1 MVRASE
7 DDWLAASWEPVGP
20 EETRTRVFVYVG
32 TQQTSTAAVDFLAIE
47 RTLNGDLPRP
57 CLGEEE
63 LDLAARVLDAH
74 GESAS
79 AIAERLGVKPRT
91 ITRWRERWK
100 VAGAA

>member
-57 CLGEEE
+57 CLGRRSWISRPGSWTPMGR
-63 LDLAARVLDAH
+63 A
-74 GESAS
+74 
-79 AIAERLGVKPRT
+79 PR
-91 ITRWRERWK
+91 R
-100 VAGAA
+100 